1 MAARGPA
8 KRKGNAFEVKLGEG
22 ERAALRDLC
31 QQLRDLLLK
40 ESPSSDPGVARLFP
54 PAYPDDL
61 LQNLDYER
69 TAGNDLLAQR
79 LAAIDAVA
87 GSIDAKRLTEE
98 QLLAWLSAT
107 NDLRLVLGTRLGVT
121 EETTEA
127 NFSEDETAQQTYG
140 LYNYLTWLVDGF
152 VAVLSGD

>member
-1 MAARGPA
+1 MAARGPV
-8 KRKGNAFEVKLGEG
+8 KRKGDTYEVKLGDE

-31 QQLRDLLLK
+31 QQLRELLVK

-79 LAAIDAVA
+79 LAAIDIVS
-87 GSIDAKRLTEE
+87 GSIDAKHLTEE

-121 EETTEA
+121 EETTA
-127 NFSEDETAQQTYG
+127 ADFAEDETAEQTFG
-140 LYNYLTWLVDGF
+140 LYNYLTWLVDAF
-152 VAVLSGD
+152 VRAVGGD